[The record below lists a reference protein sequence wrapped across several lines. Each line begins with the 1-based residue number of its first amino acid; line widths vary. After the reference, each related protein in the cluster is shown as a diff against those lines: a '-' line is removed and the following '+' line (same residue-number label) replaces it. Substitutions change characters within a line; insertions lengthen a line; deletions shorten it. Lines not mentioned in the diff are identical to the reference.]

1 MRYELPSPSS
11 VRLWR
16 QAANYNPNIPSSRPL
31 CTVCKDPCTTL
42 MQVCDNHHQP
52 EPWGWKPVCSTCL
65 RAKGHDWAKAYL
77 WRLTISLP
85 ELAIDR
91 ALGIDAK
98 GQTTASRERAAAARL
113 ADAAVAAGC
122 AREVHGARAPIVP
135 APPPVRSFGDWV
147 RRSLP

>member
-1 MRYELPSPSS
+1 MRYELPPSS
-11 VRLWR
+11 SCRLW
-16 QAANYNPNIPSSRPL
+16 QQDVYAIWPQPRPACL
-31 CTVCKDPCTTL
+31 VCGEGSDKL
-42 MQVCDNHHQP
+42 LQVADNHHTP
-52 EPWGWKPVCSTCL
+52 EPWGWKPFCSACL
-65 RAKGHDWAKAYL
+65 RDKGQDWAKAYL

-98 GQTTASRERAAAARL
+98 GQTAASRERAAAARL

-135 APPPVRSFGDWV
+135 APAPVRSFGDWI